1 MVATALEQML
11 PQARAKGIQ
20 LSAHPEVGR
29 RVSGDRRRVFQIL
42 LNLISNALKFT
53 PEAGAVEVAGSSDG
67 ERVMVTVTDTG
78 VGIPVELL
86 DRIFDE
92 FTQVESGTTRNQE
105 GTGLGLALSRRLAE
119 LMGGSLEVA
128 SVPGRGSTFTLE
140 LPLMVTA
147 RKGS

>member
-1 MVATALEQML
+1 M
-11 PQARAKGIQ
+11 
-20 LSAHPEVGR
+20 
-29 RVSGDRRRVFQIL
+29 
-42 LNLISNALKFT
+42 
-53 PEAGAVEVAGSSDG
+53 EVAGSSDG

-140 LPLMVTA
+140 LPLMVSAT
-147 RKGS
+147 KGS